1 MPLKKVY
8 KRFLGERIHASRVIV
23 VGGCGFLM
31 GPRRPGRGRYVT
43 L

>member
-31 GPRRPGRGRYVT
+31 VPRLLDGPVGAGM
-43 L
+43 